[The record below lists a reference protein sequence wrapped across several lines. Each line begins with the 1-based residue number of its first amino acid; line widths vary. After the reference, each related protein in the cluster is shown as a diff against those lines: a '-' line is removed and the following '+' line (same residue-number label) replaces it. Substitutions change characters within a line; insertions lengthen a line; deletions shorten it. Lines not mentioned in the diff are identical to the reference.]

1 MSQENVV
8 PFETLRRRAMA
19 RRGAADKTYAPGAAE
34 IECPFCATTLYL
46 DARAVTAGSE
56 VLCSA
61 CRGVIERGG
70 PETAGSRN

>member
-19 RRGAADKTYAPGAAE
+19 RRGAADKTYGPGAVE
-34 IECPFCATTLYL
+34 IDCPFCATTLYL

-70 PETAGSRN
+70 PETADSRN